1 METRRQTRKT
11 VFAIRSLLDFFQRIL
26 NHRVNL
32 DDVLLDVVLRELEQ
46 LTFGTLHQGV
56 DVGRLVERCRLELAC
71 IVDQLACQR
80 LLGDD
85 FRMILDVGRRAHL
98 ARQSGDVIGTAH
110 LFDHTIALQTVGHRQ
125 HVDRFLVECQF
136 LDGSKDQLVLV
147 VVERFGLQQ
156 VGDYRVGVLFEHK
169 GT

>member
-1 METRRQTRKT
+1 M
-11 VFAIRSLLDFFQRIL
+11 
-26 NHRVNL
+26 
-32 DDVLLDVVLRELEQ
+32 LRELEQ

-56 DVGRLVERCRLELAC
+56 DVGRFVERCRLELAC

-85 FRMILDVGRRAHL
+85 FRMILDVGRRANL
-98 ARQSGDVIGTAH
+98 ARQSGDVIGSAH

-136 LDGSKDQLVLV
+136 LDGRKDQLVLV

-169 GT
+169 GTQHSLFHLGGLRLHLAQSRLLGRLCTGIATVSRRTSV

>member
-1 METRRQTRKT
+1 MEARRQTRQT
-11 VFAIRSLLDFFQRIL
+11 VVAIRSLLDFLQRIL

-56 DVGRLVERCRLELAC
+56 DVGRLVERGRLEFAC

-98 ARQSGDVIGTAH
+98 A
-110 LFDHTIALQTVGHRQ
+110 
-125 HVDRFLVECQF
+125 C
-136 LDGSKDQLVLV
+136 
-147 VVERFGLQQ
+147 
-156 VGDYRVGVLFEHK
+156 
-169 GT
+169 